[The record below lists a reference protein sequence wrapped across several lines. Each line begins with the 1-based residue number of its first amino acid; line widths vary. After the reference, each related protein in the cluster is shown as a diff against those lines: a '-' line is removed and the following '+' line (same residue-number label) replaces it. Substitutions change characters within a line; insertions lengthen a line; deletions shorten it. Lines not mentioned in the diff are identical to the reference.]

1 VGRKVGISRDDVV
14 AAAATAADRLGI
26 EALTLSG
33 VAQVLGVR
41 PPSLYAHVDGLPG
54 LRRLLALRGAEVLR
68 AELEEAVAG
77 ADGVEALER
86 AGRTMRSMML
96 RHPGLYGAGLP
107 AARADE
113 DPELYEA
120 QRAAAQPVVEAA
132 TTAGLVG
139 DDAVH
144 AVRALRAAV
153 HGFVLLERDGGFAQP
168 APVQESFTVL
178 LRAVVDGAVHGAAR
192 R

>member
-168 APVQESFTVL
+168 ASVQESFTVL

>member
-132 TTAGLVG
+132 TAAGLVG

>member
-1 VGRKVGISRDDVV
+1 MGRKVGISRDDVV
-14 AAAATAADRLGI
+14 AAAATAADREGI
-26 EALTLSG
+26 DALTLSG

-54 LRRLLALRGAEVLR
+54 LRRLLALRGAEVMR
-68 AELEEAVAG
+68 ADLEEAVAG
-77 ADGVEALER
+77 VDGAEALER
-86 AGRTMRSMML
+86 AGRAMRSMML

-107 AARADE
+107 AARADD
-113 DPELYEA
+113 DPELYRA
-120 QRAAAQPVVEAA
+120 QHETAEPVVAAARA
-132 TTAGLVG
+132 AGLVG

-168 APVQESFTVL
+168 APVQDSFTVL